1 MGKKH
6 LSLHLYTNRNC
17 NLYCVH
23 CYNDSFYQDN
33 PKEIVPEQLVEIINK
48 LNKLYDIDIH
58 LEGGEIFLRKEMF
71 RELAKLDL
79 EILRKI
85 TITSNGTIFDDTE
98 DILYVLKNV
107 ETFRISV
114 EGHDN
119 KANRLLRN
127 VDSDLLFE
135 NICAYQ
141 DKGVNVVVRTTL
153 HKGNYKTIFEKLIPL
168 LIEKGIKNIQIYEL
182 QAVGRGERIQH
193 LLLSNDEFESFLKI
207 ISNYDNSRIGIKM
220 FFNCRRR
227 ESVYNSEGFLN
238 KMNYNIIEMAPENS
252 LSISSEGFV
261 KICPWENDDNAVFN
275 IFKVKDICSEIKKY
289 NLMHEC
295 EYCSRIKIVNGNV

>member
-1 MGKKH
+1 MGKKQ

-33 PKEIVPEQLVEIINK
+33 RKEIIPEQLVEIINK
-48 LNKLYDIDIH
+48 LYKLYDMDIH
-58 LEGGEIFLRKEMF
+58 LEGGEIFLRKEML
-71 RELAKLDL
+71 RELAKLDS

-98 DILYVLKNV
+98 DILYVLKNI

-119 KANRLLRN
+119 ETNRLLRN
-127 VDSDLLFE
+127 VDSDLLFK

-153 HKGNYKTIFEKLIPL
+153 HKGNYKTIFEELIPL

-193 LLLSNDEFESFLKI
+193 LLLGDNEFESFLKS
-207 ISNYDNSRIGIKM
+207 ISNYDDSCIAIKM
-220 FFNCRRR
+220 FFNRRRR
-227 ESVYNSEGFLN
+227 EAVYKSERFLN
-238 KMNYNIIEMAPENS
+238 KMHYNIIEMAPENS

-261 KICPWENDDNAVFN
+261 RICPWENNDNAVFN
-275 IFKVKDICSEIKKY
+275 IFRVQDICSELNKY

-295 EYCSRIKIVNGNV
+295 DYCSKIKIVNGNV